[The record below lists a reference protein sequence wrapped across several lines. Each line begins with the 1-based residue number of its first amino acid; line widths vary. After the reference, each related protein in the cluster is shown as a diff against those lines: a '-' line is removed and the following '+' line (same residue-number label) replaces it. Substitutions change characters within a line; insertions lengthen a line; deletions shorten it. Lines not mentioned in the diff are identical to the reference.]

1 MSIIWDKKT
10 NFDYYFES
18 LQLSNVSFICV
29 AFFLY

>member
-18 LQLSNVSFICV
+18 LQLSNMSYLFM
-29 AFFLY
+29 